1 MPNGFPERF
10 LGLPV
15 IGIQFMP
22 EIRANNC
29 ILDIL
34 PWGLQTS
41 APQRTFFGTNVQN
54 TDWNKSTETM
64 QN

>member
-1 MPNGFPERF
+1 MPSLLSKTRCERYSNIGSFATEMPNGFPERF

-34 PWGLQTS
+34 P
-41 APQRTFFGTNVQN
+41 
-54 TDWNKSTETM
+54 
-64 QN
+64 